1 MIRTFL
7 SVDYKML
14 IFSKINSSMIKL
26 KINDLLK
33 NIIFTDINECEQQ
46 GICPRPGKC
55 INTLGSFQ
63 CICPRGFKLDH
74 TGRFCTDHN
83 ECADD
88 ASCEH
93 GCQVA

>member
-1 MIRTFL
+1 MRVHI
-7 SVDYKML
+7 SY
-14 IFSKINSSMIKL
+14 
-26 KINDLLK
+26 
-33 NIIFTDINECEQQ
+33 NIIYFLDINECDQP
-46 GICPRPGKC
+46 GICPKPGKC

-88 ASCEH
+88 TNCEH
-93 GCQVA
+93 GCQVT